1 MTDHWT
7 DRIVGD
13 RMAVDQ
19 EFNDRVTSSQFSR
32 QQWGLI
38 MTAVDF
44 EIKNADDES
53 EARLVADTS
62 ELAQVMPEIDDME
75 PQGPMAGMG
84 GGPGGQDSK
93 NGGGGVLGT
102 IADKLLGGGGND
114 GGGGPDQDQVRA
126 ARQLAQ
132 EYASE
137 LQAHLEENGRWA
149 EVRAAAASTDT
160 STEQDQ

>member
-1 MTDHWT
+1 MTDTWT

-19 EFNDRVTSSQFSR
+19 QFNDRVTSSQFSR
-32 QQWGLI
+32 QWGLI

-44 EIKNADDES
+44 EIENADDES

-62 ELAQVMPEIDDME
+62 ELGQVMPEIDDME

-84 GGPGGQDSK
+84 GGPGGESGK
-93 NGGGGVLGT
+93 NGGGGLLGG
-102 IADKLLGGGGND
+102 IADKLLGGGGGET
-114 GGGGPDQDQVRA
+114 GGGVDQDQVRA
-126 ARQLAQ
+126 AEQLVQ

-137 LQAHLEENGRWA
+137 LQAHLEDNDRWA
-149 EVRAAAASTDT
+149 EVRAAAASADE
-160 STEQDQ
+160 SADQ